1 MAMLTKEKSLAYL
14 SVLRIDHWVKNLFIC
29 TGILFALAF
38 TKTPLSLTLGLHV
51 ILLLFVFGLVASVNY
66 VINEIVDAPFDRFH
80 PTKKFRAIPSGKVRI
95 RVLLGIIAVLL
106 SCALII
112 AHLFL
117 PSLIIVVLIGFFVSG
132 IIYNIPPIRLKD
144 VFILDV
150 ITESVNNPIRFLA
163 GWLLISPMFPP
174 IYFLWAFWALGA
186 FWMAGKRY
194 GEIVY
199 FVEAQGALKQYRAS
213 FKNYTQKNLLTF
225 IILSTVIFFVGFL
238 FIVRSYPSL
247 WVTIPFVL
255 LYFVWY
261 FAMIMK
267 KNSLV
272 REPETIVQK
281 PWFMLYHVFLGV
293 LFFAALFLW

>member
-1 MAMLTKEKSLAYL
+1 MATLTKETCLAYL

-29 TGILFALAF
+29 TGILFALSFANI
-38 TKTPLSLTLGLHV
+38 PLTFALGLRV

-80 PTKKFRAIPSGKVRI
+80 PTKKFRAIPSGKVNV
-95 RVLLGIIAVLL
+95 RVLIGIISILLSSALVTAHILLPGPLTFVLL
-106 SCALII
+106 
-112 AHLFL
+112 
-117 PSLIIVVLIGFFVSG
+117 GFFVSG

-163 GWLLISPMFPP
+163 GWLLISPVLPP
-174 IYFLWAFWALGA
+174 TYFLWAFWALGA

-194 GEIVY
+194 GEIIY
-199 FVEAQGALKQYRAS
+199 FVEAESALKQYRAS
-213 FKNYTQKNLLTF
+213 FKHYTQKNLLTF
-225 IILSTVIFFVGFL
+225 IILSTVVFFVGFF
-238 FIVRSYPSL
+238 FIVRSYSSL
-247 WVTIPFVL
+247 WVTIPFVM
-255 LYFVWY
+255 LYFAWY
-261 FAMIMK
+261 FVMIFK

-281 PWFMLYHVFLGV
+281 PWFILYHIFLGA